1 MEQEPLLKGYSWEL
15 GEYMPHTSQAER
27 KKLTLYDAYS
37 TYQLIPAPPCSES
50 GRTDDYIRLAQETH
64 EIKYVLFYLH
74 ENERYFN
81 DRINTFLTSETD
93 WFSPERFMDLK
104 LECRIEVLKR
114 FPAYDPDRGTTFITY
129 IHRYITDTLLR
140 FRMQEEFYSFDSL
153 QEYKDARRIMQ
164 LFAECQG
171 NTEETIRLFAAQ
183 TGCTEKTAAEKL
195 AAAWRQRK
203 RWQQQISRDEN
214 DEKADRGQDEDLIPD
229 HWDYADVLWAG
240 IEAENVDKAF
250 RRLSYR
256 EQTLLEQRNAIC
268 MRCGRVSD
276 MSTRASFE
284 TLAALFEGS
293 RASGAERAYKR
304 AVENLL
310 LELVRLGQLHCVR
323 LKRISIQREGK
334 KITATAYAYQVDN
347 NGKWGEIQFD
357 LEKGM
362 AWVENFAE
370 NDPCNTWGVTDISIQ
385 TLLSYRMKKYPRL
398 ILFPINTDTHFTA
411 FF

>member
-1 MEQEPLLKGYSWEL
+1 MEQEPVLEGYSWEL

-37 TYQLIPAPPCSES
+37 AYQLIPAPPRSEP

-93 WFSPERFMDLK
+93 WLSPERFMDLK

-114 FPAYDPDRGTTFITY
+114 FPAYDPDRGATFITY

-164 LFAECQG
+164 LFSECQG
-171 NTEETIRLFAAQ
+171 NTEETIRLFAVQ

-203 RWQQQISRDEN
+203 RWQLPKSRDEN
-214 DEKADRGQDEDLIPD
+214 DEKEDWVQDEDLIPD
-229 HWDYADVLWAG
+229 HWDYADILWAG
-240 IEAENVDKAF
+240 MEAENVDKAF

-268 MRCGRVSD
+268 MTCGRVSD

-304 AVENLL
+304 AVENLM
-310 LELVRLGQLHCVR
+310 LELVRLGQLHCVH
-323 LKRISIQREGK
+323 LKQISVQREDK
-334 KITATAYAYQVDN
+334 KITAAAYAYQVDN
-347 NGKWGEIQFD
+347 DGAWGEIQFD
-357 LEKGM
+357 LEKGT
-362 AWVENFAE
+362 AWVETFAE
-370 NDPCNTWGVTDISIQ
+370 NDPCDTWEITDAAIQVILSCEAEKIPKNMLIPCKIS
-385 TLLSYRMKKYPRL
+385 L
-398 ILFPINTDTHFTA
+398 I
-411 FF
+411 

>member
-1 MEQEPLLKGYSWEL
+1 MEQEPVLKGYSWDL

-37 TYQLIPAPPCSES
+37 TYQLIPAPPRAET

-104 LECRIEVLKR
+104 LEFRIEVLKR
-114 FPAYDPDRGTTFITY
+114 FPFFDPNRGTTFITY

-153 QEYKDARRIMQ
+153 KEYKDARRIMQ
-164 LFAECQG
+164 LFSECQG

-183 TGCTEKTAAEKL
+183 TGYSEKTAAEKL

-203 RWQQQISRDEN
+203 RWQLPKRQDEN
-214 DEKADRGQDEDLIPD
+214 DEKEDWGQDEDLIPD
-229 HWDYADVLWAG
+229 HWDYADILWAG
-240 IEAENVDKAF
+240 MEAENVDKAF

-268 MRCGRVSD
+268 MTCGRVSA

-304 AVENLL
+304 AVENLM

-323 LKRISIQREGK
+323 LKQISVQREGK
-334 KITATAYAYQVDN
+334 KITAAVYAYQVDN
-347 NGKWGEIQFD
+347 GGAWGEIHFD
-357 LEKGM
+357 LEKKT
-362 AWVENFAE
+362 AWVETFAE
-370 NDPCNTWGVTDISIQ
+370 NDPCDTWEITDVAIQVILSCEAEKIPKSILIPCKIS
-385 TLLSYRMKKYPRL
+385 L
-398 ILFPINTDTHFTA
+398 I
-411 FF
+411 

>member
-1 MEQEPLLKGYSWEL
+1 MEQEPVLKGYSWEL
-15 GEYMPHTSQAER
+15 GEYTPHTSQAER

-37 TYQLIPAPPCSES
+37 AYQLIPAPPREEIC
-50 GRTDDYIRLAQETH
+50 RTDDYIRLAQETH
-64 EIKYVLFYLH
+64 EIKYILFYLH

-164 LFAECQG
+164 LFSECQG
-171 NTEETIRLFAAQ
+171 NTEETIRLFATQ
-183 TGCTEKTAAEKL
+183 TGYTEKTAAEKL

-203 RWQQQISRDEN
+203 RWQPPKSRDKN
-214 DEKADRGQDEDLIPD
+214 DEKEDWGQDEDLIPD
-229 HWDYADVLWAG
+229 HWDYADLLWAG
-240 IEAENVDKAF
+240 MEAENVDRAF

-268 MRCGRVSD
+268 MTCGRVSD

-304 AVENLL
+304 AVEKLV

-323 LKRISIQREGK
+323 FKQLSVQRESK
-334 KITATAYAYQVDN
+334 KITAAVYAYQVDN
-347 NGKWGEIQFD
+347 DGEWGEIQFD
-357 LEKGM
+357 LKEKT
-362 AWVENFAE
+362 AWVETFAK
-370 NDPCNTWGVTDISIQ
+370 NDPCNTWEITDAAIRAVLICKKEKLPSK
-385 TLLSYRMKKYPRL
+385 LLSPVKKSG
-398 ILFPINTDTHFTA
+398 
-411 FF
+411 

>member
-1 MEQEPLLKGYSWEL
+1 MEQEPVLKGYSWDL

-37 TYQLIPAPPCSES
+37 TYQLIPAPPRAET

-104 LECRIEVLKR
+104 LEFRIEVLKR
-114 FPAYDPDRGTTFITY
+114 FPFFDPNRGTTFITY

-153 QEYKDARRIMQ
+153 KEYKDARRIMQ
-164 LFAECQG
+164 LFSECQG

-183 TGCTEKTAAEKL
+183 TGYSEKTAAEKL

-203 RWQQQISRDEN
+203 RWQLPKRQDEN
-214 DEKADRGQDEDLIPD
+214 DEKEDWGQDEDLIPD
-229 HWDYADVLWAG
+229 HWDYADILWAG
-240 IEAENVDKAF
+240 MEAENVDKAF

-268 MRCGRVSD
+268 MTCGRVSD

-304 AVENLL
+304 AVENLM

-323 LKRISIQREGK
+323 LKQISVQREGK
-334 KITATAYAYQVDN
+334 KITAAVYAYQVDN
-347 NGKWGEIQFD
+347 GGAWGEIHFD
-357 LEKGM
+357 LEKKT
-362 AWVENFAE
+362 AWVETFAE
-370 NDPCNTWGVTDISIQ
+370 NDPCDTWEITDVAIQVILSCEAEKIPKSILIPCKIS
-385 TLLSYRMKKYPRL
+385 L
-398 ILFPINTDTHFTA
+398 I
-411 FF
+411 

>member
-1 MEQEPLLKGYSWEL
+1 MEQEPVLKGYSWDL

-37 TYQLIPAPPCSES
+37 AYQLIPTPPCSES
-50 GRTDDYIRLAQETH
+50 GRRDDFIRLAQETH
-64 EIKYVLFYLH
+64 EIKYILFYLH

-114 FPAYDPDRGTTFITY
+114 FPAYDSDRGATFITY

-171 NTEETIRLFAAQ
+171 NTEEAIRLFAAQ
-183 TGCTEKTAAEKL
+183 TGYTEKTAAEKL

-203 RWQQQISRDEN
+203 RWQPPKSRDKN
-214 DEKADRGQDEDLIPD
+214 DEKEDWVQDEDLIPD
-229 HWDYADVLWAG
+229 HWDYADILWAG
-240 IEAENVDKAF
+240 IEAENVEKAF
-250 RRLSYR
+250 RNLSYR

-268 MRCGRVSD
+268 IRCSRVSD
-276 MSTRASFE
+276 MRKQTSFE

-293 RASGAERAYKR
+293 GASGAERAYKR
-304 AVENLL
+304 AVENLT
-310 LELVRLGQLHCVR
+310 LELVKLGQLHCVR
-323 LKRISIQREGK
+323 LKQLSTQQEGK
-334 KITATAYAYQVDN
+334 KITAAAYAYQVDN
-347 NGKWGEIQFD
+347 GGTWGEIQFD
-357 LEKGM
+357 LEKGT
-362 AWVENFAE
+362 AWVETFAE
-370 NDPCNTWGVTDISIQ
+370 NDPSDTWEITDAAFKAILGIEDEKLPKNEIIPISLYNT
-385 TLLSYRMKKYPRL
+385 
-398 ILFPINTDTHFTA
+398 H
-411 FF
+411 

>member
-1 MEQEPLLKGYSWEL
+1 MEQEPILKDYSWDL

-37 TYQLIPAPPCSES
+37 AYQLIPAPPRSES
-50 GRTDDYIRLAQETH
+50 GRTDDLIRLAQETH

-74 ENERYFN
+74 ENEAYFN

-114 FPAYDPDRGTTFITY
+114 FPAYDPNRGTTFITY

-183 TGCTEKTAAEKL
+183 TGYTEKTAGEKL

-203 RWQQQISRDEN
+203 RWQMPKNQDKSRDKN
-214 DEKADRGQDEDLIPD
+214 DEKEDWVQDEDLIPD
-229 HWDYADVLWAG
+229 HWDYADILWAG
-240 IEAENVDKAF
+240 MEAENVDKAF
-250 RRLSYR
+250 RNLSYR

-268 MRCGRVSD
+268 MTCGRVSD
-276 MSTRASFE
+276 MITRASFE

-293 RASGAERAYKR
+293 GTSGAERAYKR
-304 AVENLL
+304 AVENLT
-310 LELVRLGQLHCVR
+310 LELVRMGQLHCVR
-323 LKRISIQREGK
+323 LKQLSTQHDDK
-334 KITATAYAYQVDN
+334 KITAAVYAYQVDN
-347 NGKWGEIQFD
+347 DGAWGEIQFD
-357 LEKGM
+357 LEKGT
-362 AWVENFAE
+362 AWVEAFAE
-370 NDPCNTWGVTDISIQ
+370 NDPCDTWEITDAAIDAVLGQSTGKIPK
-385 TLLSYRMKKYPRL
+385 TLLIP
-398 ILFPINTDTHFTA
+398 ILL
-411 FF
+411 

>member
-1 MEQEPLLKGYSWEL
+1 MEQEPVLRGYSWDL

-37 TYQLIPAPPCSES
+37 AYQLIPAPPCSKP
-50 GRTDDYIRLAQETH
+50 GRTDDYIRLAQEAH

-140 FRMQEEFYSFDSL
+140 SRMQEEFYSFDSL

-171 NTEETIRLFAAQ
+171 NTKETIRLFASQ

-203 RWQQQISRDEN
+203 RWQLKKSRDEN
-214 DEKADRGQDEDLIPD
+214 DEKENWGQDEDLIPD
-229 HWDYADVLWAG
+229 HWDFADILWG
-240 IEAENVDKAF
+240 GMEAETVDKAF

-304 AVENLL
+304 AVENLT
-310 LELVRLGQLHCVR
+310 LELVKLGQLHCIR
-323 LKRISIQREGK
+323 LKQISTQREGK
-334 KITATAYAYQVDN
+334 RITAAVYAYQVDN
-347 NGKWGEIQFD
+347 DGAWGEIQFD

-362 AWVENFAE
+362 AWVGTFAE
-370 NDPCNTWGVTDISIQ
+370 NDPCDTWEITDAAIQ
-385 TLLSYRMKKYPRL
+385 AVLSNSRENLPRKLLSPVKK
-398 ILFPINTDTHFTA
+398 FG
-411 FF
+411 